1 MTTIACPGCSAP
13 VPGNPESWTL
23 RCPACGRRLRSR
35 RLDEGG
41 PFPVYEIEV
50 VGEPGTA
57 RRVEWREAPSPRRL
71 RAWLTWSTV
80 ATLGL
85 VVVLY
90 TLARFWR

>member
-1 MTTIACPGCSAP
+1 MPFSCPGCDAP
-13 VPGNPESWTL
+13 VPGSPEAWTL

-35 RLDEGG
+35 RLEEGG
-41 PFPVYEIEV
+41 PFPVYEVEV
-50 VGEPGTA
+50 LGQPATA
-57 RRVEWREAPSPRRL
+57 RRLEWDEPPSPRRL

-90 TLARFWR
+90 ALARWFR